1 MIKYVKIAM
10 LIALGL
16 TLASVQAFAGTATAT
31 ATVTASVPSITT
43 VSLARDLTGSV
54 TRGSATTILFDKL
67 DSQDGS
73 GGDAG
78 LMYAPYRTA
87 ENGKNWHIAKVAA
100 NGSTLTL
107 AVAVSGTVGGQPL
120 ANLLKLYCGGFFL
133 TGSPTFISGT
143 NSTDWEFAS
152 GWQRTLTQAFIGTVP
167 FNYQLNVSAIGAG
180 SYSGSVTFT
189 LTTT

>member
-1 MIKYVKIAM
+1 MNKYVKILM

-16 TLASVQAFAGTATAT
+16 TLASTQAFAGTASTT
-31 ATVTASVPSITT
+31 ATVTATVPSVTT
-43 VSLARDLTGSV
+43 VSLTRDAGSV
-54 TRGSATTILFDKL
+54 TRSTATTILFDKL

-78 LMYAPYRTA
+78 LMYAPYRTLEA
-87 ENGKNWHIAKVAA
+87 GKNWHIAKVAA

-107 AVAVSGTVGGQPL
+107 AVTVNGTVGGQPL
-120 ANLLKLYCGGFFL
+120 SSLLKLYCGGFFY
-133 TGSPTFISGT
+133 TGASTFIDGT
-143 NSTDWEFAS
+143 KSTDWEFAN
-152 GWQRTLTQAFIGTVP
+152 GWQRYLTQAFIGTVP
-167 FNYQLNVSAIGAG
+167 FNYQLNVSAIGSG

>member
-1 MIKYVKIAM
+1 MIKYVKIVM

-16 TLASVQAFAGTATAT
+16 TLASAQAFAGTATAT
-31 ATVTASVPSITT
+31 ATVTASVPSVTT
-43 VSLARDLTGSV
+43 VALARDAGSV
-54 TRGSATTILFDKL
+54 TRGSATTVLFDKL

-107 AVAVSGTVGGQPL
+107 GVTVSGTAGGQPL
-120 ANLLKLYCGGFFL
+120 SGLLKLFCGGFFY
-133 TGSPTFISGT
+133 TGSSTFIDGT
-143 NSTDWEFAS
+143 KSADWEFAN
-152 GWQRTLTQAFIGTVP
+152 GFQRTLNQAFIGTVP
-167 FNYQLNVSAIGAG
+167 FNYQLNVSTVGSG